1 MKKIILALLSLL
13 YVINGNAQDKLKKID
28 DADLK
33 NLYKIMQGSF
43 SSEKQSK
50 TDTSYFD
57 IRLQIVPM
65 WTNRKNEYWFYV
77 EQAMSSTMDKP
88 YRQRAYKLAI
98 ENDSTISSSV
108 YNIKNGEKYYG
119 DYKKKKPLENLT
131 PDSLEIRKGCA
142 VLLYKTGKKKFKG
155 ATNKSDCESNLRGAS
170 YATSIVTVSKK
181 KIVSWDRGYDK
192 ANEQVWG
199 AEKGGYQFK
208 KLK

>member
-1 MKKIILALLSLL
+1 
-13 YVINGNAQDKLKKID
+13 LKT
-28 DADLK
+28 
-33 NLYKIMQGSF
+33 LYKIMQGSF
-43 SSEKQSK
+43 SSEAQSK

-142 VLLYKTGKKKFKG
+142 VLLHKTGKKKYKG
-155 ATNKSDCESNLRGAS
+155 ATNKSDCESNMRGAT
-170 YATSIVTVSKK
+170 YATSYVTVSKK

-199 AEKGGYQFK
+199 AEKGGYQFI